1 MMIQKNIFNRVCPR
15 CCNLCSDQTFLD
27 QSNGWHYLCNRFEC
41 SSCKYSFETAL
52 EEFSAIVSE
61 SDDSLCEVVNSDNF
75 AVKLIANN
83 IAMKH
88 LTANGLGEYPLSK
101 AEKFTN
107 KFDEMILESCLST
120 CSAEYLPIYYLIA
133 AIELEE
139 KCKPCQAEI
148 AMDCFRGYF
157 DAGFDYSFEEIL
169 EIASEESIAEKA
181 REWLGEFGFAALA
194 DKTIHH

>member
-1 MMIQKNIFNRVCPR
+1 
-15 CCNLCSDQTFLD
+15 
-27 QSNGWHYLCNRFEC
+27 
-41 SSCKYSFETAL
+41 
-52 EEFSAIVSE
+52 
-61 SDDSLCEVVNSDNF
+61 
-75 AVKLIANN
+75 
-83 IAMKH
+83 MKH